1 MELSGEVGIV
11 TGGGSGI
18 GEKISEGLVENGV
31 ETKIFSRSR
40 GKETAERLGEKCSFI
55 ETDVTDPDG
64 VKKSINRVLDDHG
77 RIDYLVNNAG
87 FTSDNLLV
95 RMSEEEWNEVLDVN
109 LNGVFNCTR
118 AVLRYMIKGDGG
130 SIVNISSVS
139 GLLGNAGQANYAASK
154 AGIIGFTKSLAQEY
168 GKRDLRA
175 NVVAPGFVDT
185 ALTEDIPE
193 ESRDSYMKNVILER
207 FASPEEI
214 AHPVLYLLSDQ
225 ASYITGTVLRVDGGL
240 SFG

>member
-1 MELSGEVGIV
+1 MAIV

-18 GEKISEGLVENGV
+18 GERISEGLVGHGV

-40 GKETAERLGEKCSFI
+40 GKDTAERLGSGCSFL
-55 ETDVTDPDG
+55 ETDVTDREG
-64 VKKSINRVLDDHG
+64 VEESVERVLEEHG

-95 RMSEEEWNEVLDVN
+95 RMSPEEWEKVIDVN

-118 AVLRYMIKGDGG
+118 AALRYMIKGDGG

-154 AGIIGFTKSLAQEY
+154 AGIVGFTKSLAQEY
-168 GKRDLRA
+168 GSRELRA

-185 ALTEDIPE
+185 SLTEDISE
-193 ESRDSYMKNVILER
+193 EKRASYMENVILER
-207 FASPEEI
+207 FAGPEEI
-214 AHPVLYLLSDQ
+214 AHPALYLLSDK